1 MAAEPEDRP
10 RGRVTSFSIRRPVAI
25 MALASV
31 VIVLGMFFVDRLPV
45 DLLPHV
51 EYPHIRVTVNHP
63 GTSPEVMEEQVTR
76 VLERNLAATENLTR
90 IYSRASEGRTNV
102 NLLFEYGTNLDLAL
116 QDAARHLEL
125 ARTQL
130 PDDFESLRLY
140 KYDPS
145 QDPIWEA
152 GFSSTVRS
160 ETAVRDWV
168 EHQLAPQLI
177 AIHGISSVEASGGQE
192 RELEVILDQE
202 RVRGYGLSLAAI
214 SATLEDENREVAGG
228 WVTSDTFDV
237 MAKTEGLFTSEAD
250 VRNVLIPLPGPQS
263 AHVRL
268 GELAEVRD
276 GHREQRLFI
285 RLDGTPAAR
294 VSVFKLPDA
303 NTVESVDSVRATLER
318 LERSGFIPED
328 IQWEVVSDSAPVHPW
343 CGQFGGYRRD
353 PGRRAGDAGG
363 VPVSRQSAQELHYR
377 VVDPDRVDGDLR
389 HDGPGRAHPEHHQPR
404 RARAGGGAVARQRH
418 RDAGEHRPPSR

>member
-1 MAAEPEDRP
+1 MAHH
-10 RGRVTSFSIRRPVAI
+10 RRPTRAGPAGVAI
-25 MALASV
+25 SRPVGTLAIASV
-31 VIVLGMFFVDRLPV
+31 VFVLGMFFIERLAV
-45 DLLPHV
+45 DLLPDI
-51 EYPHIRVTVNHP
+51 EYPHIRVTVNYP
-63 GTSPEVMEEQVTR
+63 GTAPEVMEEQVTR
-76 VLERNLAATENLTR
+76 VLEQNLAATENLER

-237 MAKTEGLFTSEAD
+237 MAKTEGLFTS
-250 VRNVLIPLPGPQS
+250 
-263 AHVRL
+263 
-268 GELAEVRD
+268 
-276 GHREQRLFI
+276 
-285 RLDGTPAAR
+285 
-294 VSVFKLPDA
+294 
-303 NTVESVDSVRATLER
+303 
-318 LERSGFIPED
+318 
-328 IQWEVVSDSAPVHPW
+328 
-343 CGQFGGYRRD
+343 
-353 PGRRAGDAGG
+353 
-363 VPVSRQSAQELHYR
+363 
-377 VVDPDRVDGDLR
+377 
-389 HDGPGRAHPEHHQPR
+389 
-404 RARAGGGAVARQRH
+404 
-418 RDAGEHRPPSR
+418 